1 MLTDEII
8 ISQTKKWLKTIIIAQ
23 NICPFARREVE
34 ANRVCY
40 NVVKEVELELCLHAV
55 IDECLKLDS
64 NDDIE
69 TSLIIFPESFSV
81 FDDYL
86 NFVDIANNLLINQ
99 GYEGI
104 YQLASFHPD
113 YCFAD
118 AKIDDPA
125 NYTNRSVYP
134 MLHVIR
140 EESLEKALK
149 NYPHPELIP
158 DNNIKLTRQLGLMEM
173 QAMLNAC
180 YDIDN

>member
-1 MLTDEII
+1 MPSDKTII
-8 ISQTKKWLKTIIIAQ
+8 IQTKKWLDSIIIAK
-23 NICPFARREVE
+23 NICPFAKRELE
-34 ANRVCY
+34 RHRVRF
-40 NVVKEVELELCLHAV
+40 NVVREAAIDSCLQELINEC
-55 IDECLKLDS
+55 IDLDS

-69 TSLIIFPESFSV
+69 TSLIIFPETFSV

-86 NFVDIANNLLINQ
+86 DFLDIANDLLIAQ
-99 GYEGI
+99 GYEGV

-118 AKIDDPA
+118 ATVDDPT

-140 EESLEKALK
+140 EDSLEKVLE

-158 DNNIKLTRQLGLMEM
+158 ENNIKLTRQLGLKKM
-173 QAMLNAC
+173 QAMLSAC